1 MTDVATPITDPF
13 AEGWVDAK
21 GRKVPDS
28 NVSEMDRLIEQT
40 ITEIKDHGVEL
51 MNRIA
56 RYRGHSFD
64 DVNALVALLA
74 EKYNAKRGGAK
85 GNVSFLSYD
94 GSVKVEIRVQDRVTY
109 GAELQIAKDLLGEY
123 IEEVSDGVPDVVH
136 SLLNHAFDVD
146 QQGKVNREQLYSLR
160 RLDIKHPKWA
170 AAMQAIADSMR
181 VVGSVEYFQLSIRD
195 EHGKFKALPINL
207 ANAYETDPAEV

>member
-40 ITEIKDHGVEL
+40 ITDIKDHGVEL

>member
-1 MTDVATPITDPF
+1 MSEAATPNTDPF

-28 NVSEMDRLIEQT
+28 NVSDMDRLIEGT
-40 ITEIKDHGVEL
+40 ITDIKHHGVEL

-56 RYRGHSFD
+56 RFRGHSFD

-123 IEEVSDGVPDVVH
+123 IEEVSEGVPDVVH

-146 QQGKVNREQLYSLR
+146 QEGKVNREKLYSLR
-160 RLDIKHPKWA
+160 RLEVDHPKWA
-170 AAMQAIADSMR
+170 TAMQAIADSMR

-207 ANAYETDPAEV
+207 ANAYETDPAKV

>member
-13 AEGWVDAK
+13 AEGWLDAK

-109 GAELQIAKDLLGEY
+109 GPELKIAKDLLGEY

-195 EHGKFKALPINL
+195 AQGKFKALPINL
-207 ANAYETDPAEV
+207 ANAYETDQAGE

>member
-1 MTDVATPITDPF
+1 MSEATTPVTDPF

-28 NVSEMDRLIEQT
+28 NVSEMDRLIEET
-40 ITEIKDHGVEL
+40 ITDIKHHGVEL

-160 RLDIKHPKWA
+160 RLEINHPKWA

-207 ANAYETDPAEV
+207 ANAYETDPAQV